1 MPTKKSMRSTRSAS
15 ARSSARRT
23 AAKKGASRRT
33 SARRRST
40 AHLSGRRTNKSTSAC
55 ITGAFEGDI
64 MAKGHLC
71 IAAGAKCVANVLGQN
86 VQVDGF
92 VQGRV
97 TARNTMKLG
106 SKAVIKGEIIA
117 DNLQA
122 ADGAVFIGHCTLGR
136 RRAA

>member
-1 MPTKKSMRSTRSAS
+1 MPTKKSKRSAS
-15 ARSSARRT
+15 ARSSARRM

-33 SARRRST
+33 STRRRST
-40 AHLSGRRTNKSTSAC
+40 ANLIARRTNKSTSAC
-55 ITGAFEGDI
+55 ITGVFEGDI

-71 IAAGAKCVANVLGQN
+71 IAAGAKCVANVLAHN

-97 TARNTMKLG
+97 TARNQMKLG
-106 SKAVIKGEIIA
+106 SKAMIKGELVA

-136 RRAA
+136 RKAA